1 MNAAD
6 CFREPR
12 SRLRRR
18 VNARSRALAD
28 GHWRSEE
35 RYLPG
40 GGRVSRLQL
49 LAGRCTPKEDAV
61 RAWGHVPYRQ
71 PGLSIKSGA
80 VLDIARDLR
89 DRRRRDVWRP
99 TVDSA
104 IMSRR
109 WVFVIVLAA
118 LRANVNL
125 AASGHGPVFGAA
137 TPTLGRGGW
146 SLDQAYTFRG
156 GDGDNPQAQQM
167 FKTMVSFGITETVQ
181 VSGSV
186 PVAMADG
193 LGPSRMMSA
202 MSSEREF
209 EGLLAYR
216 FQRRPIGIGGRQE
229 STLYVGG
236 TVPMEDERA
245 ELPVGPSLVI
255 QAATGY
261 ASRAHYA
268 WVGGG
273 IQHFFE
279 QAGARQGASRFLT
292 FVYGYRPP
300 PLRVEPGKPDLR
312 FFVEAT
318 AEDRA
323 NSVVSGADVGRGGRS
338 VFVGPT
344 SLLVYK
350 AIALEG
356 GVLFPV
362 YQRAAEHVERVRVAV
377 NFAYFFWLD

>member
-1 MNAAD
+1 
-6 CFREPR
+6 
-12 SRLRRR
+12 
-18 VNARSRALAD
+18 
-28 GHWRSEE
+28 
-35 RYLPG
+35 
-40 GGRVSRLQL
+40 
-49 LAGRCTPKEDAV
+49 
-61 RAWGHVPYRQ
+61 
-71 PGLSIKSGA
+71 
-80 VLDIARDLR
+80 
-89 DRRRRDVWRP
+89 
-99 TVDSA
+99 
-104 IMSRR
+104 MSRH
-109 WVFVIVLAA
+109 WLLLIA
-118 LRANVNL
+118 LTILGSQNEL
-125 AASGHGPVFGAA
+125 SASGHGPMFGAA

-146 SLDQAYTFRG
+146 SIDQAYAFRG
-156 GDGDNPQAQQM
+156 GEGDDPQSQQM

-186 PVAMADG
+186 PVAMGDG
-193 LGPSRMMSA
+193 LAPTRMMSS

-209 EGLLAYR
+209 EGLVAYR

-245 ELPVGPSLVI
+245 GLPVGPSFVM

-273 IQHFFE
+273 IQHFLE
-279 QAGARQGASRFLT
+279 HDSARQGASRFLT

-323 NSVVSGADVGRGGRS
+323 TSVVSGVDAGRGGRA

-344 SLLVYK
+344 SLVVYK
-350 AIALEG
+350 AIAVEG

-362 YQRAAEHVERVRVAV
+362 YQQTAQDRERVRVAV
-377 NFAYFFWLD
+377 NFACFFWLD